1 MFNTHF
7 SHVYSNLICI
17 SILLAM
23 PRGRHR
29 TKVIQ
34 LNRINGNFGLKLVGG
49 SGLKVPPS
57 VAELQPGGAAEFSQK
72 V

>member
-1 MFNTHF
+1 
-7 SHVYSNLICI
+7 
-17 SILLAM
+17 M

-49 SGLKVPPS
+49 SDLKVPPS
-57 VAELQPGGAAEFSQK
+57 VAELQPGGAAEYSQK
-72 V
+72 VQYLVHVQLHYN

>member
-1 MFNTHF
+1 
-7 SHVYSNLICI
+7 
-17 SILLAM
+17 M

-49 SGLKVPPS
+49 CDLKIPPS
-57 VAELQPGGAAEFSQK
+57 VAELQPGGAAELSQK
-72 V
+72 VG